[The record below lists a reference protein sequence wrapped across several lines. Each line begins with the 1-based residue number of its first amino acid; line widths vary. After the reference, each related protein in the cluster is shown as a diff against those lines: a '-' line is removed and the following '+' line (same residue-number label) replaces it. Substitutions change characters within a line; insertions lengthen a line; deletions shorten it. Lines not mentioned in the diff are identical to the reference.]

1 MAMTPQAWSVNG
13 LATELGLDRRTVAKR
28 LALVTPHSLASDG
41 SPRWRLNDAIKALF
55 EIGGSRQR
63 IDLDEARQRKL
74 AAEAQLAELE
84 LARQQGLVVAIEDVG
99 VELERCY
106 SAVRSRLMAM
116 PPKLA
121 PLLCPDDPATAQ
133 TMIEAVVIEALTEL
147 SEGAG
152 DERLAELE
160 GGSP

>member
-28 LALVTPHSLASDG
+28 LAPVTPHSLAADG
-41 SPRWRLNDAIKALF
+41 SPRWRLNDAIKVLF
-55 EIGGSRQR
+55 TIQDDRRR

-74 AAEAQLAELE
+74 AAEAQLAELD
-84 LARQQGLVVAIEDVG
+84 LARQQGQVVAIEDVG

-106 SAVRSRLMAM
+106 SAVRSRLMAI

-133 TMIEAVVIEALTEL
+133 SMIEAVVIEALAEL
-147 SEGAG
+147 SNGAG
-152 DERLAELE
+152 SDL
-160 GGSP
+160 